1 MSLNGDKL
9 LCSLYIKEIGGRN
22 FHAAYTEYITLST
35 LKIYSNKILV
45 LDKIGNT
52 VSSTSYYKSTITEE
66 DLNIILN
73 LCESNVLP
81 PYLKQCMAKIPI
93 LFIMNITTIQ

>member
-9 LCSLYIKEIGGRN
+9 LCSLYIKESTRKDRS
-22 FHAAYTEYITLST
+22 EYFVLST

-45 LDKIGNT
+45 LDIAKSNPFEERHRERGGQNPEFT

-81 PYLKQCMAKIPI
+81 P
-93 LFIMNITTIQ
+93 